1 MPPDK
6 TLSDLAAARIDK
18 AARCLQS
25 ADNAI
30 ANNDFETAANRSYY
44 CIFNSMKA
52 VLAFDGFRSKNH
64 GEVIGAFRKDYIK
77 TGIFPVEYSD
87 VIRYAFETRNC
98 CDYEDFYI
106 AVENDV
112 ASQVENAKTF
122 LEAVE
127 KYVGER
133 IQKA

>member
-1 MPPDK
+1 MPDK
-6 TLSDLAAARIDK
+6 TLSDLAVARLDK
-18 AARCLQS
+18 AVRCLQS

-44 CIFNSMKA
+44 CIFHSIKA
-52 VLAFDGFRSKNH
+52 VLAFDGFRSKSH
-64 GEVIGAFRKDYIK
+64 GEAIGTFRKDYIK
-77 TGIFPVEYSD
+77 NGIFPVKYSD
-87 VIRYAFETRNC
+87 VIKNAFETRNY

-112 ASQVENAKTF
+112 IAQIKNAREF

-127 KYVGER
+127 KYVAER
-133 IQKA
+133 IQKP